1 MPVRSVRGSRP
12 GHPLRTTSTR
22 PKLSVKP
29 AIGFQAALGAASI
42 PSVSQPF
49 QGKSFSF
56 TVRMNIGELK
66 PVTEFVGDVFDAGGE
81 RGAEVFALYGV
92 ARDACATIVGEHRNK
107 RALQIDAFHGILIG
121 GRFETP

>member
-1 MPVRSVRGSRP
+1 MLDLTSEMRLSIHADSFGEGIKAGSP
-12 GHPLRTTSTR
+12 TADHINR

-42 PSVSQPF
+42 PSASQPF

-66 PVTEFVGDVFDAGGE
+66 PVTES
-81 RGAEVFALYGV
+81 
-92 ARDACATIVGEHRNK
+92 
-107 RALQIDAFHGILIG
+107 
-121 GRFETP
+121 